1 MDRLLLD
8 LRLAFRRLRQ
18 NPGFTIVAV
27 FTLAFGI
34 GANTAVFSVIDAVLL
49 RPLPLPHSSELVAI
63 NPVSYTH
70 LDVYKR
76 QEQLCDALGACAHLH
91 QAYRDLVKMSLEA
104 VSYTHLITSRMWWK
118 R

>member
-63 NPVSYTH
+63 NQAFSGNLAPVFSYPNYR
-70 LDVYKR
+70 DVRESWPSASDVTTQKR
-76 QEQLCDALGACAHLH
+76 QIPYHG
-91 QAYRDLVKMSLEA
+91 
-104 VSYTHLITSRMWWK
+104 
-118 R
+118 